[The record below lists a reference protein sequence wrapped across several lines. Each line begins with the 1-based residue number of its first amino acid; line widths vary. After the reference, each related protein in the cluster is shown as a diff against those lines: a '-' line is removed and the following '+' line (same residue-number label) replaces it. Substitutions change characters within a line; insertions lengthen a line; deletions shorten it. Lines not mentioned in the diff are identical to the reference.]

1 MDAGRLSPEEALL
14 RIRRETIRMQQE
26 KELDT
31 LEKDLEREKLQ
42 RDLTKEMLDESEK
55 NIEHIR
61 SQIEDKRNE
70 MFHARIDFYK
80 DLSDLKKN

>member
-1 MDAGRLSPEEALL
+1 
-14 RIRRETIRMQQE
+14 MQLE

-80 DLSDLKKN
+80 DLSDLKKK